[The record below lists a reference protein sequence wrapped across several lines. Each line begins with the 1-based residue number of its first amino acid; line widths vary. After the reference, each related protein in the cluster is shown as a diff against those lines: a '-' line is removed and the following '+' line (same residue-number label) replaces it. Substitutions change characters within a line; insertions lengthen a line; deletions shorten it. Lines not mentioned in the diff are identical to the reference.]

1 MVWYLYLSEPP
12 DSHFDIA
19 CLDTPNCSASCS
31 CERALFFRSSYSF
44 SESAM
49 FSSFHPEHT
58 PLAGRIL
65 YILVCNYATHG
76 SNCIL
81 SWFYIKSSD
90 NCANKFRLRFH
101 PFCKLIFFP
110 VNCGIHLAYKSQSGC
125 DYFPTHIF
133 VTCSHHLNP
142 RF

>member
-1 MVWYLYLSEPP
+1 MVWYLYLSETP

-90 NCANKFRLRFH
+90 NCANKFRFSQ
-101 PFCKLIFFP
+101 FSKLKFSYAP
-110 VNCGIHLAYKSQSGC
+110 VLFYNHSVDNILHYL
-125 DYFPTHIF
+125 
-133 VTCSHHLNP
+133 
-142 RF
+142 